1 MNIEFAFLWV
11 FLLLPLPLLALLLPP
26 AKNKQSQSLK
36 VPFFKGLKPHLS
48 KQNKQTLWLSRILAI
63 VAWVLLITATARPQL
78 IGESISLP
86 VAGRSLMMAVDISGS
101 MREQDMEISG
111 HLVERLTA
119 VKAVAGDFIKRRK
132 GDRLGLILFGTNAY
146 VQAPLT
152 MDRKTVNMLLEEAA
166 LGLAGSATSIG
177 DAIGLTIKRLREQP
191 KENRVL
197 ILLTDGANTAGNV
210 DPVKAADLAAQEKV
224 RIYTIG
230 IGGQERL
237 VRTPLGIQRI
247 GRSDLDEP
255 TLKMIASKT
264 GGQYFRAK
272 DIESL
277 QKIYAILDEIE
288 PVVKDDLF
296 YRPVK
301 ELYQW
306 PLALALLLSLIVSLL
321 SSGIVSIPQF
331 LQFKGGADAK

>member
-1 MNIEFAFLWV
+1 MNIEFAALWAL
-11 FLLLPLPLLALLLPP
+11 LLLPLPLLALLLPA
-26 AKNKQSQSLK
+26 AKRARSRSLK
-36 VPFFKGLKPHLS
+36 VPFFQGLQPHFSKLS
-48 KQNKQTLWLSRILAI
+48 GQSSFIPVVLAV
-63 VAWVLLITATARPQL
+63 VAWLLLVIAAARPQL
-78 IGESISLP
+78 IGETISFP

-101 MREQDMEISG
+101 MREQDMQIG
-111 HLVERLTA
+111 DHLVSRLVA

-132 GDRLGLILFGTNAY
+132 GDRLGLILFGTNAF

-152 MDRKTVNMLLEEAA
+152 MDRKTVNILLDEAA

-191 KENRVL
+191 LKNRVL

-210 DPVKAADLAAQEKV
+210 EPLKAADLAAQEKV

-230 IGGQERL
+230 IGGGERL
-237 VRTPLGIQRI
+237 IRTPLGMRRI

-264 GGQYFRAK
+264 GGQYFRAN
-272 DIESL
+272 DLESL
-277 QKIYAILDEIE
+277 QKIYAILDKVE
-288 PVVKDDLF
+288 PVEKEDMF
-296 YRPVK
+296 YRPVD

-306 PLALALLLSLIVSLL
+306 PLALALLLSLLTGL
-321 SSGIVSIPQF
+321 FSSGLITLPQWY
-331 LQFKGGADAK
+331 QQKGGRHVE

>member
-1 MNIEFAFLWV
+1 
-11 FLLLPLPLLALLLPP
+11 
-26 AKNKQSQSLK
+26 
-36 VPFFKGLKPHLS
+36 
-48 KQNKQTLWLSRILAI
+48 
-63 VAWVLLITATARPQL
+63 
-78 IGESISLP
+78 
-86 VAGRSLMMAVDISGS
+86 
-101 MREQDMEISG
+101 
-111 HLVERLTA
+111 
-119 VKAVAGDFIKRRK
+119 VAGDFIKRRK

-296 YRPVK
+296 YRPVH

-306 PLALALLLSLIVSLL
+306 PLAIALLLSLILGLL
-321 SSGIVSIPQF
+321 SSGIVAIPQF